1 MIDGLKLILSVT
13 DGLKLILSVT
23 DGEKLVLSVIDGVTD
38 DVEDCA
44 SAGFV

>member
-1 MIDGLKLILSVT
+1 VIDGLKLILSVT

>member
-1 MIDGLKLILSVT
+1 VI

-23 DGEKLVLSVIDGVTD
+23 DGEKLVLAESDGVFD
-38 DVEDCA
+38 DVEDCP